1 MNCDKKIEN
10 EKKIKIDIVVPP
22 YSGHLNPVLGLIK
35 DLINDE
41 SYDIC
46 IHTGAKKKG
55 VFK

>member
-1 MNCDKKIEN
+1 MNDDKKIEN

-41 SYDIC
+41 S
-46 IHTGAKKKG
+46 
-55 VFK
+55 